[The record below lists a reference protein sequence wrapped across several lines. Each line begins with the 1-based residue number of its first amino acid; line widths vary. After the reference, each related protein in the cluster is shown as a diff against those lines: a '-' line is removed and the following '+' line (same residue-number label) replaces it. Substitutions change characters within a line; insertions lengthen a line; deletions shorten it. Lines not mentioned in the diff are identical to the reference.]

1 MANILVVD
9 DEEALRMLLQ
19 RQLQRAG
26 HQVNGCSD
34 GVEAL
39 VALENGRYDLV
50 LSDMK
55 MPRLD
60 GMGLIRAARERDIK
74 TDFIF
79 LTGHGSLEGAVAA
92 FKEGNV
98 RDYLLKP
105 LEDIQTLN
113 VVVDRALERQRLVRL
128 AEEDALTGLLNYR
141 GIHERL
147 AVAVESNPDQSVA
160 VAMIDLDRFKYLND
174 LYGHPFGDEV
184 LRSIADRLRSHFG
197 RDAWIGRCGG
207 DEFMVVLAD
216 SCGQSMA
223 TTAWAILDEAN
234 RVPIATPDGK
244 RIPLSLCFGIADT
257 NTVGRH
263 PARILSAADVSL
275 YQGKERGRGHVTVHG
290 NPAPG
295 QAPERNS
302 DHPIAEI
309 FGRLDRGSRDHSKQM
324 AGIAVQLATR
334 MGLSEDAC
342 DALEVAG
349 LLHDIGKIAI
359 PDSLLMKPGSL
370 TPEEYETVKEHV
382 VYSARIVK
390 ALPQIDHIVAGVAHH
405 HERWDGKGY
414 PNRLRET
421 EIPLLAR
428 ILSVADSFSAMITT
442 RPYRPGMTIDE
453 ALAELE
459 RNAGTQF
466 DPEVVAHFTAMVQAS
481 GEDEIRAAV

>member
-26 HQVNGCSD
+26 HQVTGCGD

-39 VALENGRYDLV
+39 AALEEGRYDLV

-147 AVAVESNPDQSVA
+147 SEAIVSNPDESVA

-184 LRSIADRLRSHFG
+184 LRNIADRLRTHFG
-197 RDAWIGRCGG
+197 KDASIGRCGG
-207 DEFMVVLAD
+207 DEFMVVLLG
-216 SCGQSMA
+216 SCAQEMA
-223 TTAWAILDEAN
+223 ATAWSILDEAS
-234 RVPIATPDGK
+234 RVPITTPDGK

-257 NTVGRH
+257 TTVGRN

-275 YQGKERGRGHVTVHG
+275 YQGKERGRGHVAVHG
-290 NPAPG
+290 NPTTGPTI
-295 QAPERNS
+295 ERDP

-309 FGRLDRGSRDHSKQM
+309 FGRLDRGNRDHSKQM
-324 AGIAVQLATR
+324 ASIAVQLASR
-334 MGLSEDAC
+334 MGLSGDAC
-342 DALEVAG
+342 EALEVAG

-359 PDSLLMKPGSL
+359 SDSLLMKPGSL
-370 TPEEYETVKEHV
+370 TADEYEAVKEHV
-382 VYSARIVK
+382 VFSTRIVK
-390 ALPQIDHIVAGVAHH
+390 ALPQIEHIVSGVAHH

-453 ALAELE
+453 ALGELE
-459 RNAGTQF
+459 RNAGSQF
-466 DPEVVAHFTAMVQAS
+466 DPEVVAHFAEMVRAS
-481 GEDEIRAAV
+481 GGDDLRAAV

>member
-26 HQVNGCSD
+26 HQVTGCSD
-34 GVEAL
+34 GLEAL
-39 VALENGRYDLV
+39 AALERGRYDLV

-105 LEDIQTLN
+105 LEDIQTLDL
-113 VVVDRALERQRLVRL
+113 VVERALERQRLLRL

-147 AVAVESNPDQSVA
+147 SAAIDAYPDKSIA

-174 LYGHPFGDEV
+174 VYGHPFGDEV
-184 LRSIADRLRSHFG
+184 LRNIADRLRTHFG
-197 RDAWIGRCGG
+197 RDASIGRCGG
-207 DEFMVVLAD
+207 DEFMVVMVG
-216 SCGQSMA
+216 SCAQEMA
-223 TTAWAILDEAN
+223 NTAIAILDETN
-234 RVPIATPDGK
+234 RVPIGTPDGK

-257 NTVGRH
+257 NALGRN

-290 NPAPG
+290 GNTSSPG
-295 QAPERNS
+295 IEHRGEDPVA
-302 DHPIAEI
+302 DI
-309 FGRLDRGSRDHSKQM
+309 FGRLDRGNRDHSKQM
-324 AGIAVQLATR
+324 AGIAVELASA
-334 MGLSEDAC
+334 MGLSDDAC

-359 PDSLLMKPGSL
+359 PDSLIMKPGSL

-390 ALPQIDHIVAGVAHH
+390 ALPQIEQIVARVA
-405 HERWDGKGY
+405 GG
-414 PNRLRET
+414 
-421 EIPLLAR
+421 
-428 ILSVADSFSAMITT
+428 
-442 RPYRPGMTIDE
+442 
-453 ALAELE
+453 
-459 RNAGTQF
+459 
-466 DPEVVAHFTAMVQAS
+466 
-481 GEDEIRAAV
+481 